1 MSKIPL
7 RTTGKQDPTLQRVLE
22 MVDQAVETFVE
33 ALPKMEHRM
42 DFRAIS
48 VRKFMGEDAA
58 GKWESFQDLLS
69 AAVVR
74 ALEDHRE
81 LVEEF
86 EMDMSHGE
94 EDGYHVVWLHARR
107 REQDIYGDFTQAE
120 TEE

>member
-7 RTTGKQDPTLQRVLE
+7 RTVGKQDPSLQRVLD

-33 ALPKMEHRM
+33 AMPRMEHSM

-48 VRKFMGEDAA
+48 IRKFEGEEATE
-58 GKWESFQDLLS
+58 KWEAFRDLLS

-74 ALEDHRE
+74 SLEDHRE

-94 EDGYHVVWLHARR
+94 EDGFHVVWLHARR
-107 REQDIYGDFTQAE
+107 KEDRKIYDDFTA
-120 TEE
+120 TEV